1 MMNFLL
7 PSSHDLLRDPGD
19 LGFLKRFLH
28 QKDVPHA
35 LTGNAVVQITDIGNV
50 HFLRPFLRFLLHL
63 EDFFLRGEWR
73 DHGWS
78 LTLRQFQDKALI
90 IKLEVKIFHIAGMIC
105 HISVKI
111 IVIISDTV
119 NIHLGNTA
127 VPKQFLLVIHMM
139 TVEQCDRLICIDRTF
154 TDRDFRLRDLM
165 HLCSDLIQKFPI
177 QSCKSIYRKIIAGSD
192 RIMDLYFLNR
202 VLARH
207 IVDCFEQYKAGTS
220 LVGRKSNVVSGRDK
234 FYLTVTLDSLVK
246 FPKPPSTVTS
256 MTGASV
262 SFWYS

>member
-1 MMNFLL
+1 
-7 PSSHDLLRDPGD
+7 
-19 LGFLKRFLH
+19 
-28 QKDVPHA
+28 
-35 LTGNAVVQITDIGNV
+35 
-50 HFLRPFLRFLLHL
+50 
-63 EDFFLRGEWR
+63 
-73 DHGWS
+73 
-78 LTLRQFQDKALI
+78 
-90 IKLEVKIFHIAGMIC
+90 MIC
-105 HISVKI
+105 HISIEI

-165 HLCSDLIQKFPI
+165 HLCSDLIQKFLI
-177 QSCKSIYRKIIAGSD
+177 QSCKSIYRKIIARSD

-246 FPKPPSTVTS
+246 FPKPPIYCDQYDRSLCVLLVFINNIPVGSSTGIFFRFAVNCYFCHILFHKNPPVFIVGYSITYGLFIFAHVVGS
-256 MTGASV
+256 SGKFSPSFFFMASIKI
-262 SFWYS
+262 YSVP